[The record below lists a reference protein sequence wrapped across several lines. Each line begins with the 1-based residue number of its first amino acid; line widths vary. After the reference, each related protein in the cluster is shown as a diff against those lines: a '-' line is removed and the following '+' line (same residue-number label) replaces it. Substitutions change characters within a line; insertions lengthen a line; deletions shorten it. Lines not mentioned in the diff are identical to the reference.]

1 THNTTMQKRYA
12 LFIVLL
18 ALAIALPAQ
27 SIVVPA
33 DLDDVG
39 GIAAT
44 YIDLYIDAD
53 TSDAG
58 EQLHDTYLL
67 EAGGLYYFTKTN
79 RWDFDVTLAA
89 TGDTET
95 LGRPLVDR
103 ANPTGGTTLDE
114 IYRGTGSFYWDNIY
128 LILGDEGPTAAAYET
143 ASFRPQGVGQ
153 TYSWNNCI
161 IEKSRQGTI
170 RAEGDSAKVFITNC
184 ILRNFGDYEL
194 FQGNG
199 RVVDLRTTF
208 GDSVVITGNV
218 IHNILDRI
226 FIGFRQRG
234 LNYFEFSNNTVFNH
248 VGRHGFIQLTNTK
261 ESVINDN
268 FIQNPSIMGTAPFL
282 ADEQINFEDEQNFLF
297 TLDSAVTGASIEMLN
312 NNIHWTDDV
321 LQHYADFDP
330 VSQPNLFSPLFV
342 QTMTNDTAEAYF
354 TEVLELGA
362 VPDRAPL
369 IQYAEEAVTNQDAT
383 GLTNIMVEDSL
394 FAVGSP
400 YDRGYLFDFRR
411 FDPCYDAGS
420 MSATAGIG
428 GGAIGATG
436 FCADLISSTRRVPYN
451 ALLGLKATPNPA
463 GDRVTLTYQTTTA
476 GDVSLEIYDVRGLLV
491 RQLGNRQLSAGA
503 HQFVVDDL
511 SNLPSNM
518 YIAHLR
524 TPEGRMFVKF
534 FKQ

>member
-1 THNTTMQKRYA
+1 MQKCYSLYILLFA
-12 LFIVLL
+12 LT
-18 ALAIALPAQ
+18 AALPAQ
-27 SIVVPA
+27 SVVVPA
-33 DLDDVG
+33 NLNTVG
-39 GIAAT
+39 GVPAT
-44 YIDLYIDAD
+44 FIDLYIEAD

-67 EAGGLYYFTKTN
+67 EAGGFYYFTKTN
-79 RWDFDVTLAA
+79 RWDFDVTIAA

-95 LGRPLVDR
+95 LGRPVVDR
-103 ANPTGGTTLDE
+103 ANPTGGATLDE

-128 LILGDEGPTAAAYET
+128 LILGDEGPTAAMYET

-208 GDSVVITGNV
+208 GDSVVIKGNV

-248 VGRHGFIQLTNTK
+248 VGRHGFIQLRNTK

-268 FIQNPSIMGTAPFL
+268 FIQNPAIMGTAPFL

-297 TLDSAVTGASIEMLN
+297 TLDSVVTDASIEMLN

-321 LQHYADFDP
+321 LAHYEDFEP
-330 VSQPNLFSPLFV
+330 VSKPELFSPLFIA
-342 QTMTNDTAEAYF
+342 TMTNDTSEAYF
-354 TEVLELGA
+354 TEVLELND

-369 IQYAEEAVTNQDAT
+369 IQYSEEAVTDQSAT

-394 FAVGSP
+394 FAAGTD
-400 YDRGYLFDFRR
+400 YDRGYLFDFRD
-411 FDPCYDAGS
+411 FDPCYDPS
-420 MSATAGIG
+420 STSATAGMNETAV
-428 GGAIGATG
+428 GAAG
-436 FCADLISSTRRVPYN
+436 FCAQLVSGTRSVVYN
-451 ALLGLKATPNPA
+451 PFLQLRATPNPA
-463 GDRVTLTYQTTTA
+463 FDRVTFTYETTSDGQVA
-476 GDVSLEIYDVRGLLV
+476 LEIFDVRGVRVRSLLNQRV
-491 RQLGNRQLSAGA
+491 PAGK
-503 HQFVVDDL
+503 HNFTMDDL
-511 SNLPSNM
+511 GGLPSSM
-518 YIAHLR
+518 YIAHIR
-524 TPEGRMFVKF
+524 TPEGRMYAKF

>member
-1 THNTTMQKRYA
+1 MQKRYSLYFF
-12 LFIVLL
+12 LFVL
-18 ALAIALPAQ
+18 AGALPAQ
-27 SIVVPA
+27 SVVVPA

-39 GIAAT
+39 GIPAT
-44 YIDLYIDAD
+44 YIDVYIEAD
-53 TSDAG
+53 TSATG

-79 RWDFDVTLAA
+79 RWDFDVTIAA

-95 LGRPLVDR
+95 LGRPIADR
-103 ANPTGGTTLDE
+103 ANPTGGTSLDE

-128 LILGDEGPTAAAYET
+128 LILGDEGPNAAMYET

-170 RAEGDSAKVFITNC
+170 RAEGDSAKVFITNS

-199 RVVDLRTTF
+199 RVVDLRATF
-208 GDSVVITGNV
+208 GDSVVIKNNV

-226 FIGFRQRG
+226 YIGFRQRG

-248 VGRHGFIQLTNTK
+248 VGRHGFIQLKNTK

-268 FIQNPSIMGTAPFL
+268 FIQNPSIMGSAPFL

-297 TLDSAVTGASIEMLN
+297 TLDSVVTGASIEMLN

-321 LQHYADFDP
+321 LAHYEDFEP
-330 VSQPNLFSPLFV
+330 VNKPELFSPLFIT
-342 QTMTNDTAEAYF
+342 TMTNDTSEAYF
-354 TEVLELGA
+354 TEVLELNA

-369 IQYAEEAVTNQDAT
+369 IQYSEEAVTDQNAT

-394 FAVGSP
+394 FAVNSA

-411 FDPCYDAGS
+411 FDPCYDPNAV
-420 MSATAGIG
+420 SATAGMDG
-428 GGAIGATG
+428 FAIGAAK
-436 FCADLISSTRRVPYN
+436 FCGALISSNRRAPYN
-451 ALLGLKATPNPA
+451 ESLGLQAIPNPA
-463 GDRVTLTYQTTTA
+463 SDRLTLTYQTTVP
-476 GDVSLEIYDVRGLLV
+476 GDVSLEIFDVRGLLL
-491 RQLGNRQLSAGA
+491 RQIVNRQAPSGS
-503 HQFVVDDL
+503 QQIVVDDL
-511 SNLPSNM
+511 SDLPSNM

-524 TPEGRMFVKF
+524 TPEGRMHVKF
-534 FKQ
+534 LKQ